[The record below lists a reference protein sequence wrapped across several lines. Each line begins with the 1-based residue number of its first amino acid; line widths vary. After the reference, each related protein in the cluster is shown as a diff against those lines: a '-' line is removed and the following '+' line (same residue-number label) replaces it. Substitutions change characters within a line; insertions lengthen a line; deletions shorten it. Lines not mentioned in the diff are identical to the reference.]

1 MRKVPISC
9 APFTDDICLGKADAR
24 SIVNVVISRYLLP
37 KKPPMNLLTKSSPLN
52 APLITPA
59 SFVDTVTIV
68 NAIATAKAMS
78 LREIFDILLL
88 ICQFSKRDYLFYLV

>member
-1 MRKVPISC
+1 
-9 APFTDDICLGKADAR
+9 
-24 SIVNVVISRYLLP
+24 
-37 KKPPMNLLTKSSPLN
+37 MNLLTKSSPLN

-78 LREIFDILLL
+78 LR
-88 ICQFSKRDYLFYLV
+88 